1 MWRGARIDLL
11 DAALLLVAILLVD
24 MGTTAFNS
32 FFDYLRGVD
41 ERRRNREDDKVLV
54 HAGVAPGAALIVSV
68 ALFFAA
74 AGIGVV
80 LALRTS
86 AWVLAVGA
94 VGMLVGFLYNG
105 GPLPISRTPVGE
117 WFAGGFLGG
126 VLFLTVVYVHGGSTD
141 AATVVAALPSTLMI
155 AGVLAANNVCDIAGD
170 RASGRATFAVLAGRT
185 GAAIYLYVLLLG
197 GFIVV
202 AVLAAVG
209 RLPAVGSLFA
219 AGGVAASSPIL
230 VAMARRGF
238 SHQTKRRTMVSV
250 LRVMLIYTASY
261 AAALVWSRG
270 LY

>member
-11 DAALLLVAILLVD
+11 DAALLLAAILLVD

-74 AGIGVV
+74 AVIGVV

-86 AWVLAVGA
+86 AWIIVAGA

-155 AGVLAANNVCDIAGD
+155 AGVLAANNVCDMAGD
-170 RASGRATFAVLAGRT
+170 RASGRATFAVLVGRT
-185 GAAIYLYVLLLG
+185 GAAVYLYLLLLG
-197 GFIVV
+197 GFAVIV
-202 AVLAAVG
+202 VLAAVD
-209 RLPAVGSLFA
+209 RLPAVGRVFGA
-219 AGGVAASSPIL
+219 AGVIASSPIL
-230 VAMARRGF
+230 VSMARRGF
-238 SHQTKRRTMVSV
+238 SHESKRHTMVSV
-250 LRVMLIYTASY
+250 LWVIMIYTATY
-261 AAALVWSRG
+261 AATLVWS
-270 LY
+270 LAL